1 MMKNLSKNVVVSL
14 VVILVSLFILA
25 GVVNATDL
33 NLMPGAN
40 PNPTSGNTTVGNGV
54 DGNGT
59 VTPTTGNT
67 TGNTL
72 GNVQTNIVKINDIGS
87 EKDLPQTGEN
97 DIYMIT
103 AVGIAAVVIGSIAY
117 VKSKK
122 YDM

>member
-1 MMKNLSKNVVVSL
+1 MMKILSKNVVVSL

-33 NLMPGAN
+33 NLMAGAN
-40 PNPTSGNTTVGNGV
+40 PNSTSGNTTVANDVG
-54 DGNGT
+54 GNGT

-67 TGNTL
+67 L
-72 GNVQTNIVKINDIGS
+72 GNVQSNIVKINDIGS